1 MGKATGNPLA
11 CGPNL
16 AGGRYQTIVTL
27 QEKEVDRPLASQEVF
42 ICKPPALGAFC
53 FLVRDVKPVIN
64 IMALLLSVAEPLDVL
79 INDLVKGKWEG
90 KRSPSPFFL
99 IPAKLIGGQR

>member
-1 MGKATGNPLA
+1 MGDTKLLSPFRKKKSIDPWLHRKCSFARLRHWGL
-11 CGPNL
+11 
-16 AGGRYQTIVTL
+16 
-27 QEKEVDRPLASQEVF
+27 
-42 ICKPPALGAFC
+42 FC

-64 IMALLLSVAEPLDVL
+64 IMALLLSVAERLDVL

-90 KRSPSPFFL
+90 KGIPSPFFL

>member
-1 MGKATGNPLA
+1 MGKAVGNPLA

-27 QEKEVDRPLASQEVF
+27 QEKEVDLWLHRKCSFAS
-42 ICKPPALGAFC
+42 LRHWGLFC

-64 IMALLLSVAEPLDVL
+64 IMALLLSMAERLDVL
-79 INDLVKGKWEG
+79 INDLVKRKWEG

-99 IPAKLIGGQR
+99 VPAKLIGGQR